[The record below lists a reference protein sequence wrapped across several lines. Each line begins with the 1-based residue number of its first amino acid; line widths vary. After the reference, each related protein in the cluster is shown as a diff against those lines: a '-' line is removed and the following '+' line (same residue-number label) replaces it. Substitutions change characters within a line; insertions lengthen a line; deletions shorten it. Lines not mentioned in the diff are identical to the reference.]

1 MMGRGR
7 MTQGKRGGRRK
18 GADGESTR
26 TALLGA
32 ARHEFAARGLE
43 GARVDRIAA
52 QAGVNKQ
59 LVYHYFGSK
68 DDLYSAVLE
77 EAYSQIREQER
88 NLDLAGMP
96 ARAAMRKL
104 IEFSFDYLDQ
114 NREFVALVTDENTH
128 LGQHVGGSPRLEPMN
143 RPIIDLIRET
153 LTRGEADGDFRPGL
167 DPLQIYL
174 SIAGI
179 SFFYFS
185 NIHTLSRVFGEDL
198 LDKKAVAERRRHVV
212 EFAMAAI
219 LHP

>member
-1 MMGRGR
+1 MIA
-7 MTQGKRGGRRK
+7 RR
-18 GADGESTR
+18 
-26 TALLGA
+26 
-32 ARHEFAARGLE
+32 
-43 GARVDRIAA
+43 
-52 QAGVNKQ
+52 AGVNKQ

-153 LTRGEADGDFRPGL
+153 LTRGEADGDFRSGL

>member
-1 MMGRGR
+1 MPKN
-7 MTQGKRGGRRK
+7 KRSGRRK
-18 GADGESTR
+18 GSDGENTR
-26 TALLGA
+26 EALLDA
-32 ARHEFAARGLE
+32 ARQEFAARGLE

-68 DDLYSAVLE
+68 DDLYVAVL
-77 EAYSQIREQER
+77 AQTYSQIREQER

-96 ARAAMRKL
+96 AREAMRKL

-114 NREFVALVTDENTH
+114 NRDFVALVKDENTH
-128 LGQHVGGSPRLEPMN
+128 LGLHVGGSPQLESMN

-153 LTRGEADGDFRPGL
+153 LSRGEADGDFRSGL
-167 DPLQIYL
+167 DPLQVYL

-185 NIHTLSRVFGEDL
+185 NAYTLSRIFGRDL
-198 LDKKAVAERRRHVV
+198 LDKPAVAERRRHIV

-219 LHP
+219 LRP